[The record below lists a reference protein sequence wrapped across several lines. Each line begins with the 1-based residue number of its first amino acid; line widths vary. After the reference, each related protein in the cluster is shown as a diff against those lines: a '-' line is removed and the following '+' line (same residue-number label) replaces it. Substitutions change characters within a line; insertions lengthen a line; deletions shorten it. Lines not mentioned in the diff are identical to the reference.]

1 MRAPWRSQPSVG
13 DSVDAS
19 RRHHRSE
26 MEQATF
32 LGLPHDKNRSMVFA
46 LRGNSHF
53 ELLTWEP
60 DPIPARI
67 TEVARQTAWGG
78 IRLRMKW
85 GCMAAG
91 LLAFFVAL
99 FASMMLVVPVRA
111 FALRVGMVDLPG
123 PRKVHRTP
131 IPLLGGLAMYAAV
144 VIAVLLA
151 FEGPARAQIAGILI
165 GATLVAS
172 VGILDDRGLLHHQ
185 VKLFVGMPVAAGILL
200 LTGVRAQVFSVLV
213 GGRSGELLDFGLTVL
228 WVVGITASF
237 SILDHMDGLCAGVA
251 AMASVFFALL
261 AYLNGQTLVTVLA
274 AAVLGAATGFLRWNF
289 KPAKIFMGDG
299 GAMFLGFLMATLGL
313 KLRIE
318 NATHLSSWL
327 APVLILG
334 TAIFDTTLVTI
345 SRARRGLLPF
355 ATPGKDHAAHRLSN
369 LGLGHR
375 GAVITLYLLGGRRG
389 SAKEI
394 DGYLSTGG
402 ALALGTLALGVI
414 LLAVAYLERAP
425 YERQERNSS
434 LSS

>member
-1 MRAPWRSQPSVG
+1 
-13 DSVDAS
+13 
-19 RRHHRSE
+19 
-26 MEQATF
+26 
-32 LGLPHDKNRSMVFA
+32 
-46 LRGNSHF
+46 
-53 ELLTWEP
+53 
-60 DPIPARI
+60 
-67 TEVARQTAWGG
+67 
-78 IRLRMKW
+78 
-85 GCMAAG
+85 MAAG
-91 LLAFFVAL
+91 LLAFFIAL

-123 PRKVHRTP
+123 PRKVHHAP

-151 FEGPARAQIAGILI
+151 FQGPARAQIAGILI
-165 GATLVAS
+165 GATLVAA

-185 VKLFVGMPVAAGILL
+185 VKLFIGMPVAAGILL
-200 LTGVRAQVFSVLV
+200 LTGIRAQVFSTLL
-213 GGRSGELLDFGLTVL
+213 GGRYGDILDAALTVL

-251 AMASVFFALL
+251 ATSSVFFAFL
-261 AYLNGQTLVTVLA
+261 AYMNGQTLVTTLA

-313 KLRIE
+313 KLRME
-318 NATHLSSWL
+318 NVTHVSAWL

-334 TAIFDTTLVTI
+334 VAIFDTTLVTI

-375 GAVITLYLLGGRRG
+375 GAVVTLYLLGVIGG
-389 SAKEI
+389 CAALFVS
-394 DGYLSTGG
+394 YLSTRAALLFG
-402 ALALGTLALGVI
+402 AAVLAVI
-414 LLAVAYLERAP
+414 LLGVLYLERAP
-425 YERQERNSS
+425 YERQARKSPAS
-434 LSS
+434 P

>member
-1 MRAPWRSQPSVG
+1 
-13 DSVDAS
+13 
-19 RRHHRSE
+19 
-26 MEQATF
+26 
-32 LGLPHDKNRSMVFA
+32 
-46 LRGNSHF
+46 
-53 ELLTWEP
+53 
-60 DPIPARI
+60 
-67 TEVARQTAWGG
+67 
-78 IRLRMKW
+78 
-85 GCMAAG
+85 MAAG

-123 PRKVHRTP
+123 PRKVHQAP

-151 FEGPARAQIAGILI
+151 FQGPTRTQITGILI
-165 GATLVAS
+165 GATLVAA

-200 LTGVRAQVFSVLV
+200 LSGIRAQVFSVLL
-213 GGRSGELLDFGLTVL
+213 GSRSGEVLDSALTVL

-261 AYLNGQTLVTVLA
+261 AYLNEQTLVTILA

-313 KLRIE
+313 KLRLE
-318 NATHLSSWL
+318 NAAHLSSWL

-334 TAIFDTTLVTI
+334 VAIFDTTLVTI
-345 SRARRGLLPF
+345 SRVRRGLLPF

-375 GAVITLYLLGGRRG
+375 GAVITLFLLGAIGG
-389 SAKEI
+389 CAALFVSH
-394 DGYLSTGG
+394 LSTRG
-402 ALALGTLALGVI
+402 AFVLGTVVLAII
-414 LLAVAYLERAP
+414 LLGVAYLEHAP
-425 YERQERNSS
+425 YERQEPKASRPS
-434 LSS
+434 